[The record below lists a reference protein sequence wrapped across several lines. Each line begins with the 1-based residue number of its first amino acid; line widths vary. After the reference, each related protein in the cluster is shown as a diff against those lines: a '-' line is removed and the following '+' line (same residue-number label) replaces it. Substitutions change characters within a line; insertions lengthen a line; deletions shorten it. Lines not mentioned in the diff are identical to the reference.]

1 MKITISGTPASG
13 KSTVAKR
20 VAEILRLKHFSMG
33 DFQREIA
40 REKGITIQELGELE
54 KQDKSIDKMVDEKQ
68 VKIGKENNNLVID
81 SRLGAYFIPDSFK
94 IFVDADPNVRA
105 KRRFLQKREEESFES
120 LELAKKEML
129 KREEIN
135 RKRFVDFYGFD
146 FLDMNNYDL
155 IIDSTALTIEDAA
168 KKIVD
173 YVTGFQNS

>member
-1 MKITISGTPASG
+1 MKITISGKPASG

-20 VAEILRLKHFSMG
+20 VAEIISLKHFSMG

-54 KQDKSIDKMVDEKQ
+54 KQDKSIDRMVDEKQ
-68 VKIGKENNNLVID
+68 VKIGKENDNIVVD

-94 IFVDADPNVRA
+94 IFVDADPDVRA

-120 LELAKKEML
+120 LELAKKDML
-129 KREEIN
+129 KREEID